1 MCSSKDNKAVD
12 ASELLKQMDLLD
24 LVEGAKHGGPKFLI
38 QFTCDADKSICTQ
51 EEEDDRRSTK
61 VISKTAYENGVVL
74 IRCPCDKL
82 HLIADNLGW
91 FDDEKINVETI
102 LAEREIKE
110 LLDVASV
117 VMKARPSAVKTWFG
131 DEQYAEMQSIAR
143 LTNLD
148 LDILAAISTIYDLSA
163 SSALSG
169 KACTGIVIQ
178 NDKDEIIHGRNLD
191 YNFPP
196 QMENLT
202 AIVDFKRNG
211 TVLFTSV
218 SYIFMTAFNTAMKP
232 GAFSLSQ
239 DERDQGSIFTN
250 MHDLFLNPR
259 RSTFSTMREVMETA
273 ETFEEALKMLST
285 VALPAAS
292 YFILGGV
299 SPGQGAVITRNRDD
313 AEDVWRLGQRSEK
326 GTESTFY
333 VIETNYDNWMDTDP
347 KDNRR
352 APAERFLNSTGPVG
366 FDTNTMMRCMTNT
379 DHDSSVGERPV
390 YNSGTVYSAVM
401 QAAKPENLKVFV
413 HGSSYPDKSN

>member
-1 MCSSKDNKAVD
+1 MIKTISILLLLSFTSHAQHD
-12 ASELLKQMDLLD
+12 APRFELNLD
-24 LVEGAKHGGPKFLI
+24 LAPEDRWTEIVT
-38 QFTCDADKSICTQ
+38 QFNDTIHDSLDSLF
-51 EEEDDRRSTK
+51 
-61 VISKTAYENGVVL
+61 ENN
-74 IRCPCDKL
+74 K
-82 HLIADNLGW
+82 
-91 FDDEKINVETI
+91 
-102 LAEREIKE
+102 EIKE
-110 LLDVASV
+110 LLEVASI
-117 VMKARPSAVKTWFG
+117 VMKARPSAVRTWCG

-148 LDILAAISTIYDLSA
+148 LDVLAAISTIYDLSA

-202 AIVDFKRNG
+202 AVVDFKRNG

-250 MHDLFLNPR
+250 MYDLFLKPR
-259 RSTFSTMREVMETA
+259 RSTFSTMREVMESA
-273 ETFEEALKMLST
+273 ETFEDALKMLST
-285 VALPAAS
+285 VPLPAAS

-333 VIETNYDNWMDTDP
+333 VIETNYDNWMDMDP

-366 FDTNTMMRCMTNT
+366 FDSNTMMRCMTNT

-413 HGSSYPDKSN
+413 HGTSYPDKSN